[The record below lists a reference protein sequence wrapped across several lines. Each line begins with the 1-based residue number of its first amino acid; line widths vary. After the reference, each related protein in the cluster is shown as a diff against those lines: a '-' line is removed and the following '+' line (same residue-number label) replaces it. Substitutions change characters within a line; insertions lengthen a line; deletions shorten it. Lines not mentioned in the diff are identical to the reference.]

1 MGKEERRDKCGGTE
15 LTWMNNHLLLLPL
28 FPAFLLHTF
37 YSVTFSIHLCC
48 LSIWLFLSIA
58 VFLSRCAQPQ
68 PPDSTLQTDLP
79 RSVVGVLTDLLWVDS
94 TIECESLGR
103 EEEEGKKGWSGISWW
118 KEVGIRWWQGQEG
131 RGGGWDIGGR
141 ETTMRLRVSHGDW
154 CHYRET
160 VSWSRDGKGENF
172 VDKVRCQTL
181 RDSAYVVLFISCS
194 GWGSFIQNSKWIG
207 CYVRLCFST

>member
-1 MGKEERRDKCGGTE
+1 MGKEERRDKCGGTQ

-28 FPAFLLHTF
+28 FPAFLLLTF
-37 YSVTFSIHLCC
+37 YSFSIHLCF

-131 RGGGWDIGGR
+131 RGGGWAIEGR
-141 ETTMRLRVSHGDW
+141 ETTRRLRV
-154 CHYRET
+154 R
-160 VSWSRDGKGENF
+160 RLMPL
-172 VDKVRCQTL
+172 Q
-181 RDSAYVVLFISCS
+181 RDSELEQRWT
-194 GWGSFIQNSKWIG
+194 GWK
-207 CYVRLCFST
+207 LCWQSQMSDIEGLSMCCFVYFMFRMFHTK

>member
-1 MGKEERRDKCGGTE
+1 MGKEERRDKCGGTQ

-28 FPAFLLHTF
+28 FPAFLLLTF
-37 YSVTFSIHLCC
+37 YSFSIHLCF

-131 RGGGWDIGGR
+131 LGW
-141 ETTMRLRVSHGDW
+141 GDW

-160 VSWSRDGKGENF
+160 VSWSRDGQGGNF

-181 RDSAYVVLFISCS
+181 RDSACVVLFISCS
-194 GWGSFIQNSKWIG
+194 GCFIRNSKWL
-207 CYVRLCFST
+207 LCQALLLYLKCLIQTRFSLDWMFCV